1 MVQFLRCSA
10 SKNIKVYPP
19 PLTDFWKI
27 FLFILFRWL
36 SSMTQIFFPNLVAST
51 YVLLPGTIRAFLCTR
66 DSSYWLLVISASGCL
81 LCLVDCFFCL
91 LLLGVW
97 SNEDDI
103 EFSSLSSSGLSW
115 HSLMGRISN
124 EFFNGILESCWW
136 LSLIFLFLPAA
147 LTFMKFSVLSLASW
161 VFICWTDKNSNYFE
175 QSIWFHPKSF
185 IFIL

>member
-1 MVQFLRCSA
+1 MALINDANFLSKLGCFHICSPTR
-10 SKNIKVYPP
+10 YYTCF
-19 PLTDFWKI
+19 PLYKY
-27 FLFILFRWL
+27 
-36 SSMTQIFFPNLVAST
+36 FFMLVVDNVS
-51 YVLLPGTIRAFLCTR
+51 L
-66 DSSYWLLVISASGCL
+66 GCL